1 MNINNG
7 LYNSNYSLLFNS
19 SLVWLLALLSCLD
32 KQMQCIL
39 QVMVGIT
46 TQNYCNKTKL
56 WIKKLRCFWMQLF
69 FKMYQ
74 SIQWI
79 WAEQLFTSA
88 THSFIQPITKKGSC
102 M

>member
-7 LYNSNYSLLFNS
+7 LYNSNYNLLFNS

-46 TQNYCNKTKL
+46 AQNYCNKTQ
-56 WIKKLRCFWMQLF
+56 IMNKK
-69 FKMYQ
+69 
-74 SIQWI
+74 
-79 WAEQLFTSA
+79 T
-88 THSFIQPITKKGSC
+88 
-102 M
+102 